1 MSEPTGPAPAPIPL
15 RVLLRAGDPVR
26 RQGLAAMVEG
36 AGHLVVTETPDVVL
50 CDLAGDAAPPAE
62 AEAPVVVLTGDAVRG
77 GQPAGVL
84 PREVGAAQLD
94 PALRAAAAGLLVRAP
109 GGFPRR
115 DGFRPAGDEAAPLLT
130 PREAEILTRVGQG
143 MSNKAVARA
152 LGISVHTVK
161 FHLEALFAKLEATS
175 RAEAVAKG
183 LRGGVIEL

>member
-1 MSEPTGPAPAPIPL
+1 MSEPASPAPL
-15 RVLLRAGDPVR
+15 RVLLRAGDAVR
-26 RQGLAAMVEG
+26 RRGLAAMVEA
-36 AGHLVVTETPDVVL
+36 AGHRVVTETPDVVL
-50 CDLAGDAAPPAE
+50 CDLARDAAPPAE
-62 AEAPVVVLTGDAVRG
+62 AEAPVVVLSGDALRG
-77 GQPAGVL
+77 EQPAGVL
-84 PREVGAAQLD
+84 PREVTAAQLD
-94 PALRAAAAGLLVRAP
+94 PALRAVAAGLLVRAP
-109 GGFPRR
+109 GGLPPE
-115 DGFRPAGDEAAPLLT
+115 GFHAAGDDAPPVLLT